1 MVENSTSVN
10 PEEIRAPGTVTAD
23 DFINNLKRPTERDAS
38 GNPAQPSSTTQE
50 APKPK
55 PEISEAQM
63 VSKVMVNFLDVAVQ
77 ISCQSISGEPDE
89 NLFKVSEAQKEQ
101 IQKPLAE
108 LLEYYKIMLNPWWL
122 LALAVVAVYA
132 KPVSQAVGIKMKKQ
146 KAKQKAQERNPGAL
160 VVEPVVEIKRGPGRP
175 PGTTKEKLAERDNG
189 SGG

>member
-1 MVENSTSVN
+1 MDNQPT
-10 PEEIRAPGTVTAD
+10 PAPAPGAIAD
-23 DFINNLKRPTERDAS
+23 DDFLNDLKRPTEGDKS
-38 GNPAQPSSTTQE
+38 NNPAQPAQPTAE
-50 APKPK
+50 APKPPK

-89 NLFKVSEAQKEQ
+89 TLFKVSEAQKDQ

-132 KPVSQAVGIKMKKQ
+132 KPVSQAVGIKIKKQ
-146 KAKQKAQERNPGAL
+146 RVKKAAQERNAGAV
-160 VVEPVVEIKRGPGRP
+160 VVEPTVEVKRGPGRP
-175 PGTTKEKLAERDNG
+175 VGTTKDKLQERKNG
-189 SGG
+189 GGS